1 MPSVAEPDVAVVPP
15 AYDVVL
21 VRGSIFAHAHVLIDV
36 RTSIY
41 VRGSMMAA
49 AVVTSSVMAT
59 SVMASSVSSA
69 MPFRVRCRDGSKGE
83 CRRDRESEINLLQHF
98 VFLQDQS
105 RQRSVAIKSWD
116 RPFTFAVEI
125 QKTHQKVDNGF

>member
-59 SVMASSVSSA
+59 SVMATSVMATSVMASSVSSA

-105 RQRSVAIKSWD
+105 RQRSVAIKS
-116 RPFTFAVEI
+116 
-125 QKTHQKVDNGF
+125 